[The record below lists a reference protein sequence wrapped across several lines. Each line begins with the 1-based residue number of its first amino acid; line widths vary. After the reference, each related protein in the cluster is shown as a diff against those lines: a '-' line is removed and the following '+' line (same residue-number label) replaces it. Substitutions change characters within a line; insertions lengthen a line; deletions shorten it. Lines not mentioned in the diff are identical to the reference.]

1 MTQFS
6 TEVGS
11 SRWDIDTPALLIELP
26 VMEGNLAKMAEYFAG
41 VNASLRPHVKTYKA
55 TPELAKLQL
64 AAGAIGAT
72 CAKVSEAEALVHA
85 GVRDV
90 LIANQIVSPP
100 KIMRLMELA
109 KEIDI
114 KVAVD
119 SAENVLALSQAAV
132 GNGIEIGLLVEVNIG
147 HNRCGV
153 APFEPTLELVQV
165 IEKTDGVKFRGLMGY
180 DGHCTLKID
189 TDKRE
194 GEAKKANSLLVEVKD
209 FITAAGIE
217 VPIVSA
223 SGTFTYR
230 FATQIEGITEVQAGT
245 YLLMD
250 TAFRDH
256 GVTEFDPAL
265 SVLATVISRPTYPGA
280 NGLAI
285 IDVGRKSISP
295 LLGNPEV
302 KHPVGAELFGLSQE
316 HGRVSLERDA
326 MGLAVGDKIELWV
339 RDSNG
344 TIMLFDRFY
353 AIRDDIV
360 EAVWP
365 IPLCGIST

>member
-1 MTQFS
+1 
-6 TEVGS
+6 
-11 SRWDIDTPALLIELP
+11 
-26 VMEGNLAKMAEYFAG
+26 METNLNKMADYFAG
-41 VNASLRPHVKTYKA
+41 VSANLRPHVKTFKA
-55 TPELAKLQL
+55 TPELVKLQL
-64 AAGAIGAT
+64 DAGAIGAT
-72 CAKVSEAEALVHA
+72 CAKVSEAEALVHI
-85 GVRDV
+85 GVHDV
-90 LIANQIVSPP
+90 LIANQIVSFP

-109 KEIDI
+109 KAADI

-119 SAENVLALSQAAV
+119 SVENVSALSQAAV
-132 GNGIEIGLLVEVNIG
+132 DNGVEIGVLVEVNIG

-153 APFEPTLELVQV
+153 APFEPTLELVRIV
-165 IEKTDGVKFRGLMGY
+165 ENTDGVNFRGLMGY

-194 GEAKKANSLLVEVKD
+194 AEAEKANSLLVEVKD
-209 FITAAGIE
+209 FVEAASIE

-265 SVLATVISRPTYPGA
+265 TVLATVISRPTYPGA

-285 IDVGRKSISP
+285 IDLGRKSLSP
-295 LLGNPEV
+295 LLGHPEV
-302 KHPVGAELFGLSQE
+302 KHPTGAEVFSLSQE
-316 HGRVSLERDA
+316 HGRVSLEGGA
-326 MGLAVGDKIELWV
+326 TELKVGDKIELWV

-353 AIRDDIV
+353 AIRNDVV

-365 IPLCGIST
+365 IPLCGVST